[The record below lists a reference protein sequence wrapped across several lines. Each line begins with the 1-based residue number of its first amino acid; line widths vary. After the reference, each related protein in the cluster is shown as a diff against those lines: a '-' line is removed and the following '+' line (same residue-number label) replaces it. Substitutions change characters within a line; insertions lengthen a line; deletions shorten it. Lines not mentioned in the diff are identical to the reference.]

1 MNHVEE
7 NKSGKESNTYKKVA
21 KWITL
26 IVLVCIIIGG
36 GIFGYFTFIHKV
48 EFNPMKYAAVS
59 VSGYNGKAQV
69 IVKVDNNNATVES
82 KEEKAKMAELMAG
95 LKFSVSKK
103 QELKNGDTVR
113 IELATPE
120 ADILKLGLKPTET
133 TLEYVVSGLIGVPT
147 TWAEIPQQ
155 EKILGMATNE
165 IDRKKQAAIEYFANK
180 VEAAHGRR
188 AEISLSEVATNIYL
202 YSNDRS
208 CEKDSQEKI
217 NCATITVIKQFDV
230 AVPSPFT
237 FDVETMYFHS
247 EVNNIYIQ
255 EDGSLSPVVY
265 HTDLETITNDT
276 PHGFIDLEK
285 MEDVL
290 YKYDYVKQ

>member
-82 KEEKAKMAELMAG
+82 KEEKAKMAELMEG
-95 LKFSVSKK
+95 LKYSVSKK
-103 QELKNGDTVR
+103 QDLKNGDT
-113 IELATPE
+113 IKIKLTTPE
-120 ADILKLGLKPTET
+120 TTILKLGLKPTET
-133 TLEYVVSGLIGVPT
+133 ILEYVVSGLIGVPT

-155 EKILGMATNE
+155 EKILEMATNE
-165 IDRKKQAAIEYFANK
+165 IDRKKQAAIEYYANK
-180 VEAAHGRR
+180 VEATHGRR
-188 AEISLSEVATNIYL
+188 VEIGLTEVATNIYL

-230 AVPSPFT
+230 SVPSPYT
-237 FDVETMYFHS
+237 FDAETMYFDS
-247 EVNNIYIQ
+247 KVGNIYIQ

-265 HTDLETITNDT
+265 QTDLETITNDSS
-276 PHGFIDLEK
+276 HGFTELEK
-285 MEDVL
+285 MENIL
-290 YKYDYVKQ
+290 YKYNYVKQ